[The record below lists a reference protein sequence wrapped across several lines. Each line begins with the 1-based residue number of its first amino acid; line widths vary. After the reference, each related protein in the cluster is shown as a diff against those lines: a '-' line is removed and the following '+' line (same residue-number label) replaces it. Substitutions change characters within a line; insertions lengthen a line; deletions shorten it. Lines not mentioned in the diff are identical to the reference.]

1 MKALIV
7 VREAAVRR
15 RLQDALAARG
25 YDVAT
30 RTAAADGLALCR
42 DQDPAMVVVDD
53 PELGRMIRALP
64 HGESC
69 YLAVVEPEASVPAL
83 DALLD
88 DGVDDVL
95 PRDLDSPAFQRR
107 LAVGERKR
115 RARLITDRGPGLIGI
130 HDLDGAIRYMNPAA
144 AHALGY
150 EPAELRGRNFI
161 EFLTPAVQPLFGLAM
176 ERLRTD
182 GKAQGAMPVITKTG
196 EQRLWWYRHSLVAGL
211 GPSACVLGDSTDIT
225 ELRHADDALQEAE
238 QRFRYL
244 AENIHQVVWLRD
256 TRTNEVIYVSPPFEE
271 IWGRPRQQLFE
282 QPLSFLETVREEDR
296 PTVIQTFL
304 RNVNGEA
311 TEMEYRILRPDGT
324 QRWIR
329 SRSFPVRDDAG
340 QVYRVVAI
348 SEDVTERLAAQQALR
363 QAKEAAE
370 EATRTKSTFVANVSH
385 EIRNPLTVIIGMADI
400 LAATNLDEEQQ
411 QCLERIHAAS
421 ESLVTLAADILDIS
435 RVEAGKLELRVRA
448 FAVREMVQRT
458 LETFAVKAGEK
469 GIALRC
475 EVMPEVPEELIGDPD
490 RLRQMLVNLV
500 GNAIKFTDH
509 GGVDVAIALAEP
521 VTGGGGTLLCSV
533 KDTGLGIS
541 EEDRQ
546 RVFEVFSQAHAA
558 TKRNYGGSG
567 LGLAICAQL
576 AQLMGGRIW
585 VESEPG
591 RGSTFCFTV
600 RLALPGASPTP

>member
-1 MKALIV
+1 
-7 VREAAVRR
+7 
-15 RLQDALAARG
+15 
-25 YDVAT
+25 
-30 RTAAADGLALCR
+30 
-42 DQDPAMVVVDD
+42 
-53 PELGRMIRALP
+53 
-64 HGESC
+64 
-69 YLAVVEPEASVPAL
+69 
-83 DALLD
+83 
-88 DGVDDVL
+88 
-95 PRDLDSPAFQRR
+95 
-107 LAVGERKR
+107 
-115 RARLITDRGPGLIGI
+115 
-130 HDLDGAIRYMNPAA
+130 
-144 AHALGY
+144 
-150 EPAELRGRNFI
+150 
-161 EFLTPAVQPLFGLAM
+161 
-176 ERLRTD
+176 
-182 GKAQGAMPVITKTG
+182 
-196 EQRLWWYRHSLVAGL
+196 
-211 GPSACVLGDSTDIT
+211 
-225 ELRHADDALQEAE
+225 
-238 QRFRYL
+238 
-244 AENIHQVVWLRD
+244 
-256 TRTNEVIYVSPPFEE
+256 
-271 IWGRPRQQLFE
+271 
-282 QPLSFLETVREEDR
+282 
-296 PTVIQTFL
+296 
-304 RNVNGEA
+304 
-311 TEMEYRILRPDGT
+311 
-324 QRWIR
+324 
-329 SRSFPVRDDAG
+329 
-340 QVYRVVAI
+340 
-348 SEDVTERLAAQQALR
+348 
-363 QAKEAAE
+363 
-370 EATRTKSTFVANVSH
+370 
-385 EIRNPLTVIIGMADI
+385 MADI

-521 VTGGGGTLLCSV
+521 VTGGGCMLLCSV
-533 KDTGLGIS
+533 EDTGLGIS